1 MNFKYL
7 IFLCLMFIVSIGAV
21 SAADD
26 VNNTVDNTVDA
37 DTAINSVSVDSVIM
51 DSPIYANNAKEYT
64 ITNDNYENY
73 FDKTSLD
80 TFDAWKTFLEKYVG
94 YGKLG
99 KKAVILDEYDREIS
113 LKEFLDM
120 VDKKQSEPNI
130 GNARLRDEYRF
141 TGDIFY

>member
-1 MNFKYL
+1 MGTKILFILANQVQAGNF
-7 IFLCLMFIVSIGAV
+7 FFR
-21 SAADD
+21 
-26 VNNTVDNTVDA
+26 
-37 DTAINSVSVDSVIM
+37 
-51 DSPIYANNAKEYT
+51 
-64 ITNDNYENY
+64 
-73 FDKTSLD
+73 
-80 TFDAWKTFLEKYVG
+80 WKTFLEKYVG

>member
-1 MNFKYL
+1 MGTNYYIKKKNGGYKD
-7 IFLCLMFIVSIGAV
+7 IIHIGKSSAGWKFLFQ
-21 SAADD
+21 
-26 VNNTVDNTVDA
+26 
-37 DTAINSVSVDSVIM
+37 SVPD
-51 DSPIYANNAKEYT
+51 
-64 ITNDNYENY
+64 YENY

-94 YGKLG
+94 YGKLE

-130 GNARLRDEYRF
+130 GNARLRDKYRF